1 MNERWWNKSD
11 LTSYIKQLSEHTLP
25 LAGGEHLTETQLMEE
40 TIFLGLRSEG
50 IDLEQFR
57 RRFSWNLSTENAS
70 IISELIQQGSA
81 RMENGRI
88 RLTAKGYVLCDEI
101 CQTFH

>member
-1 MNERWWNKSD
+1 LNQR
-11 LTSYIKQLSEHTLP
+11 TLP

-40 TIFLGLRSEG
+40 AIFLGLRSEG
-50 IDLEQFR
+50 IDLEKFR
-57 RRFSWNLSTENAS
+57 QRFSRDLSIENAS

-88 RLTAKGYVLCDEI
+88 QLTAKGYVLCDEI
-101 CQTFH
+101 YQMFR